1 MRTPSPWRGVR
12 LCAHLTGPDPDAPAR
27 QVFIPAGWAPEA
39 AAALAALAPDG
50 AGPLRLPQA
59 VEAWTRRFPA
69 PLAEALHR
77 LLLTRRAAPDA
88 ALWQGRTDAPV
99 RFVLNL
105 SAFAVPGEGF
115 DLPGFRD
122 ALTTVAAALAALPPA
137 APVASVGFADLAG
150 LLAALGVV
158 YDSPEARE
166 IVRGL
171 AALLRARLSGPP
183 LPVGAAGPART
194 TIPGLAEAAR
204 DLSATPGPAV
214 RAVAALAAP
223 GPAEALLGVE
233 TGGIAPAFG
242 PLRADGTLSRAAR
255 AWLAATGRAPEQAL
269 ADVLAGQNPFPAVSA
284 AAATAM
290 AEAVAPFVLAPQG
303 ALPAPAAALPSRRDL
318 PARRAGYTQ
327 RASIGGH
334 RLYLSTGQYAD
345 GTLGEISVAL
355 HKESP
360 AIRGLMDSLCTA
372 VSLGLQHGVPLDAFV
387 EAFVQTSF
395 GPAGEVE
402 GDPAVPAASS
412 LVDYL
417 ARHLAATYL
426 ARTDLPPPR
435 AEPAPAPAPSLPLDL
450 PAGRRRLRVVG

>member
-1 MRTPSPWRGVR
+1 MRTPLPWRGVR
-12 LCAHLTGPDPDAPAR
+12 LHAHLTGPDPDAPAR
-27 QVFIPAGWAPEA
+27 EVFIPTGWAPEA

-59 VEAWTRRFPA
+59 AEAWIRRFPA
-69 PLAEALHR
+69 PVAEALHR

-88 ALWQGRTDAPV
+88 AVWQRRTDAPV

-105 SAFAVPGEGF
+105 AAFAMPGEGF

-122 ALTTVAAALAALPPA
+122 ALTAIAAVLAALPPA

-150 LLAALGVV
+150 LLAALGVA

-166 IVRGL
+166 IARGL
-171 AALLRARLSGPP
+171 AALLRAQLSGPP
-183 LPVGAAGPART
+183 LPSGVVGPART
-194 TIPGLAEAAR
+194 PIPGLAEAAQAVAG
-204 DLSATPGPAV
+204 SAV

-242 PLRADGTLSRAAR
+242 PLRADGALSRTAR
-255 AWLAATGRAPEQAL
+255 AWLAATGHAPEQAL
-269 ADVLAGQNPFPAVSA
+269 AELLAGQSPFPAVSA

-290 AEAVAPFVLAPQG
+290 AAAVAPFVLAPP
-303 ALPAPAAALPSRRDL
+303 AAHPAPAAAPPSRRDL

-402 GDPAVPAASS
+402 GDPAVPAASA

-417 ARHLAATYL
+417 ARHLAAAYL